1 MVRVVLLQFVLAL
14 VVTMVAALFG
24 ERVALSSF
32 LGGMCS
38 VLPTMLFAIGLE
50 FSDRKLRSTTLGAFL
65 LWEVVKIATTI
76 ASLVIVFWLYK
87 DVEWLSLLVSF
98 AISLKSYIFL
108 LSRFKT

>member
-24 ERVALSSF
+24 EKAAFSSF
-32 LGGMCS
+32 LGGMCA
-38 VLPTMLFAIGLE
+38 VLPTMLFAIGLD
-50 FSDRKLRSTTLGAFL
+50 FSDRKLRAATLGAFL
-65 LWEVVKIATTI
+65 FWEVVKIATTI
-76 ASLVIVFWLYK
+76 VSLVIVFWLYK

-98 AISLKSYIFL
+98 AISLNSYLYF